1 MEKQRIEWIDNL
13 RGLCMI
19 FVCFHH
25 SGDCP
30 VWFVKFYVPIFL
42 TSFFFVSG
50 FLFHNPSRILQ
61 PRQKFL
67 NIITSLVI
75 PYIIYCMCCCCLSLV
90 TNGVDGF
97 AMQLYLS
104 LYGIKSWFISAL
116 ILIQLFCLTV
126 FMTCNKCRQ
135 WVLPLTLFLSL
146 ILYFNLP
153 VRDYFWNFRNALLA
167 YIFFGC
173 GVIIRK
179 CNIIHHLLEND
190 LFGIGILVAYIL
202 FIMVDTKY
210 DLLNGC
216 FNGAFSS
223 YPVFFAENMVGI
235 PAMIYL
241 CSRITSC
248 NQLLLF
254 IGANSLL
261 YYYLPTL
268 INIVTDYLLSA
279 IHLSDMSFPM
289 LILVVLF
296 KCVLMI
302 IPVWFINKYIPVFA
316 GKYKIRL
323 NNNNE

>member
-1 MEKQRIEWIDNL
+1 MV
-13 RGLCMI
+13 

-25 SGDCP
+25 SGACP

-42 TSFFFVSG
+42 TSFFWVSG
-50 FLFHNPSRILQ
+50 FLFHNPLRLFQ
-61 PRQKFL
+61 PKQKFL

-75 PYIIYCMCCCCLSLV
+75 PYIIYCLCCCFLSLI
-90 TNGVDGF
+90 TNGVNGF

-116 ILIQLFCLTV
+116 ILIQLFCFTV
-126 FMTCNKCRQ
+126 YMARDDHRQ
-135 WVLPLTLFLSL
+135 WVLSITLFLSL
-146 ILYFNLP
+146 ILYFILP
-153 VRDYFWNFRNALLA
+153 SGEYFWNFRNALLA
-167 YIFFGC
+167 YFFFGC
-173 GVIIRK
+173 GVIIRR
-179 CNIIHHLLEND
+179 CNIIHHLLENNR
-190 LFGIGILVAYIL
+190 IGIATLVAYII
-202 FIMVDTKY
+202 FIMVDVKY

-241 CSRITSC
+241 CSKIKRF
-248 NQLLLF
+248 NRLLLF

-268 INIVTDYLLSA
+268 INIVTDYVLSVV
-279 IHLSDMSFPM
+279 HLSNTSFPM